1 MDTKEDII
9 GFLKGDRHRHEE
21 HEERIANLEERVLD
35 HETRRDEDSNSV
47 QLLRRKLDLLVRT
60 GAMLMASNADCSRIM
75 RNMKRCEAYLGLPE
89 EYIHIHLGYN
99 IIMVNLSD
107 KTHSF
112 SKYQRVDS
120 HSVEFTVISKISKL
134 LWAAIREDMSLNR
147 YEEELEALKHVHKQ
161 YSPWM
166 IALCAGF
173 ACGGFCVQFG
183 CDWPAFFYASIP
195 AIFGFR
201 LKMYLSHLHW
211 NGYVGIAISAFVATL
226 LCWLTTFISLN
237 PTVSAAL
244 PAFLH
249 SDTPYHPLMACTLFI
264 VPGVPLINFVTDMV
278 SDYVQVGITRAII
291 TLMIIAAMSF
301 GIVFAIQVC
310 GIDNFVKD
318 LSMTPHNT
326 FLDYAIAAA
335 ISAMGFATI
344 YNTPRRI
351 MPVLALTGIIAVCT
365 RNFVN
370 LGPSNGNIGLDQG
383 IIIGSFVGSAVASL
397 IATKSQHIHHIPHQI
412 IAIPS
417 VIPMIPGVMMYRSLF
432 GFIQMDGVIGELTFA
447 FNWAIK
453 ASLTILFIALGVAI
467 PNIFVRRLIQPKRK
481 EKLLRLV
488 KERHE
493 KHHDMVDLSEI
504 DDRHL

>member
-1 MDTKEDII
+1 MSNDFFSFHNKPKDNE
-9 GFLKGDRHRHEE
+9 GENL
-21 HEERIANLEERVLD
+21 IALEEEESIND
-35 HETRRDEDSNSV
+35 ETRNDEHANSV

-60 GAMLMASNADCSRIM
+60 GALLMASNADCARIM

-89 EYIHIHLGYN
+89 EYIHISLNFN

-107 KTHSF
+107 ETHSF

-120 HSVEFTVISKISKL
+120 HCVEFTVISKISKM
-134 LWAAIREDMSLNR
+134 LWTAIREDWSLDR
-147 YEEELEALKHVHKQ
+147 YEAELEALNHVHKQ

-166 IALCAGF
+166 IAICAGF

-195 AIFGFR
+195 AILGFR
-201 LKMYLSHLHW
+201 LKMYLAKLHW
-211 NGYVGIAISAFVATL
+211 NTYVGIAISAFVATL
-226 LCWLTTFISLN
+226 ICWLTTFISLDQ
-237 PTVSAAL
+237 TLVSAL
-244 PAFLH
+244 PSFLH

-278 SDYVQVGITRAII
+278 SNYVQVGLTRAMI
-291 TLMIIAAMSF
+291 TLMMIIAMSF
-301 GIVFAIQVC
+301 GIVFAIQIC

-318 LSMTPHNT
+318 LSMTPHNN
-326 FLDYAIAAA
+326 FINYAIAAA
-335 ISAMGFATI
+335 VSAMGFATI
-344 YNTPRRI
+344 YNTPKRI
-351 MPVLALTGIIAVCT
+351 MPVLAITGIIAVCT

-383 IIIGSFVGSAVASL
+383 IIIGSFVGSAVASI
-397 IATKSQHIHHIPHQI
+397 IATRSQHIHHIPHQI

-453 ASLTILFIALGVAI
+453 ASLVILFIALGVAI
-467 PNIFVRRLIQPKRK
+467 PNIFIRRLIMPKRK
-481 EKLLRLV
+481 EKLLYLV

-493 KHHDMVDLSEI
+493 KHHDMVDLKEI
-504 DDRHL
+504 

>member
-1 MDTKEDII
+1 MSNDFFSFHNKPKDNEGENLI
-9 GFLKGDRHRHEE
+9 G
-21 HEERIANLEERVLD
+21 LEEEESIND
-35 HETRRDEDSNSV
+35 ETRNDEHANSV

-60 GAMLMASNADCSRIM
+60 GALLMASNADCARIM

-89 EYIHIHLGYN
+89 EYIHISLNFN

-107 KTHSF
+107 ETHSF

-120 HSVEFTVISKISKL
+120 HCVEFTVISKISKM
-134 LWAAIREDMSLNR
+134 LWTAIREDWSLDR
-147 YEEELEALKHVHKQ
+147 YEAELEALNHVHKQ

-166 IALCAGF
+166 IAICAGF

-195 AIFGFR
+195 AILGFR
-201 LKMYLSHLHW
+201 LKMYLAKLHW
-211 NGYVGIAISAFVATL
+211 NTYVGIAISAFVATL
-226 LCWLTTFISLN
+226 ICWLTTFISLDQ
-237 PTVSAAL
+237 TLVSAL
-244 PAFLH
+244 PSFLH

-264 VPGVPLINFVTDMV
+264 VPGVPLINFVTDMM
-278 SDYVQVGITRAII
+278 SNYVQVGLTRAMI
-291 TLMIIAAMSF
+291 TLMMIIAMSF
-301 GIVFAIQVC
+301 GIVFAIQIC

-318 LSMTPHNT
+318 LSMTPHNN
-326 FLDYAIAAA
+326 FINYAIAAA
-335 ISAMGFATI
+335 VSAMGFATI
-344 YNTPRRI
+344 YNTPKRI
-351 MPVLALTGIIAVCT
+351 MPVLAITGIIAVCT

-383 IIIGSFVGSAVASL
+383 IIIGSFVGSAVASI
-397 IATKSQHIHHIPHQI
+397 IATRSQHIHHIPHQI

-453 ASLTILFIALGVAI
+453 ASLVILFIALGVAI
-467 PNIFVRRLIQPKRK
+467 PNIFIRRLIMPKRK
-481 EKLLRLV
+481 EKLLYLV

-493 KHHDMVDLSEI
+493 KHHDMVDLKEI
-504 DDRHL
+504 

>member
-1 MDTKEDII
+1 MSNDFFSFHNKPKGNEGENLI
-9 GFLKGDRHRHEE
+9 G
-21 HEERIANLEERVLD
+21 LEEEESIND
-35 HETRRDEDSNSV
+35 ETRNDEHANSV

-60 GAMLMASNADCSRIM
+60 GALLMASNADCARIM

-89 EYIHIHLGYN
+89 EYIHISLNFN

-107 KTHSF
+107 ETHSF

-120 HSVEFTVISKISKL
+120 HCVEFTVISKISKM
-134 LWAAIREDMSLNR
+134 LWTAIREDWSLDR
-147 YEEELEALKHVHKQ
+147 YEAELEALNHVHKQ

-166 IALCAGF
+166 IAICAGF

-195 AIFGFR
+195 AILGFR
-201 LKMYLSHLHW
+201 LKMYLAKLHW
-211 NGYVGIAISAFVATL
+211 NTYVGIAISAFVATL
-226 LCWLTTFISLN
+226 ICWLTTFISLDQ
-237 PTVSAAL
+237 TLVSAL
-244 PAFLH
+244 PSFLH

-278 SDYVQVGITRAII
+278 SNYVQVGLTRAMI
-291 TLMIIAAMSF
+291 TLMMIIAMSF
-301 GIVFAIQVC
+301 GIVFAIQIC

-318 LSMTPHNT
+318 LSMTPHNN
-326 FLDYAIAAA
+326 FINYAIAAA
-335 ISAMGFATI
+335 VSAMGFATI
-344 YNTPRRI
+344 YNTPKRI
-351 MPVLALTGIIAVCT
+351 MPVLAITGIIAVCT

-383 IIIGSFVGSAVASL
+383 IIIGSFVGSAVASI
-397 IATKSQHIHHIPHQI
+397 IATRSQHIHHIPHQI

-453 ASLTILFIALGVAI
+453 ASLVILFIALGVAI
-467 PNIFVRRLIQPKRK
+467 PNIFIRRLIMPKRK
-481 EKLLRLV
+481 EKLLYLV

-493 KHHDMVDLSEI
+493 KHHDMVDLKEI
-504 DDRHL
+504 

>member
-1 MDTKEDII
+1 MSNDFFSFHNKPKDNEGENLI
-9 GFLKGDRHRHEE
+9 GLDEE
-21 HEERIANLEERVLD
+21 ESIND
-35 HETRRDEDSNSV
+35 ETRNDEHANSV

-60 GAMLMASNADCSRIM
+60 GALLMASNADCARIM

-89 EYIHIHLGYN
+89 EYIHISLNFN

-107 KTHSF
+107 ETHSF

-120 HSVEFTVISKISKL
+120 HCVEFTVISKISKM
-134 LWAAIREDMSLNR
+134 LWTAIREDWSLDR
-147 YEEELEALKHVHKQ
+147 YEAELEALNHVHKQ

-166 IALCAGF
+166 IAICAGF

-195 AIFGFR
+195 AILGFR
-201 LKMYLSHLHW
+201 LKMYLAKLHW
-211 NGYVGIAISAFVATL
+211 NTYVGIAISAFVATL
-226 LCWLTTFISLN
+226 ICWLTTFISLDQ
-237 PTVSAAL
+237 TLVSAL
-244 PAFLH
+244 PSFLH

-278 SDYVQVGITRAII
+278 SNYVQVGLTRAMI
-291 TLMIIAAMSF
+291 TLMMIIAMSF
-301 GIVFAIQVC
+301 GIVFAIQIC

-318 LSMTPHNT
+318 LSMTPHNN
-326 FLDYAIAAA
+326 FINYAIAAA
-335 ISAMGFATI
+335 VSAMGFATI
-344 YNTPRRI
+344 YNTPKRI
-351 MPVLALTGIIAVCT
+351 MPVLAITGIIAVCT

-383 IIIGSFVGSAVASL
+383 IIIGSFVGSAVASI
-397 IATKSQHIHHIPHQI
+397 IATRSQHIHHIPHQI

-453 ASLTILFIALGVAI
+453 ASLVILFIALGVAI
-467 PNIFVRRLIQPKRK
+467 PNIFIRRLIMPKRK
-481 EKLLRLV
+481 EKLLYLV

-493 KHHDMVDLSEI
+493 KHHDMVDLKEI
-504 DDRHL
+504 

>member
-1 MDTKEDII
+1 MSNDFFSFHNKPKDNEGENLI
-9 GFLKGDRHRHEE
+9 G
-21 HEERIANLEERVLD
+21 LEEEESIND
-35 HETRRDEDSNSV
+35 ETRNDEHANSV

-60 GAMLMASNADCSRIM
+60 GALLMASNADCARIM

-89 EYIHIHLGYN
+89 EYIHISLNFN

-107 KTHSF
+107 ETHSF

-120 HSVEFTVISKISKL
+120 HCVEFTVISKISKM
-134 LWAAIREDMSLNR
+134 LWTAIREDWSLDR
-147 YEEELEALKHVHKQ
+147 YEAELEALNHVHKQ

-166 IALCAGF
+166 IAICAGF

-195 AIFGFR
+195 AILGFR
-201 LKMYLSHLHW
+201 LKMYLAKLHW
-211 NGYVGIAISAFVATL
+211 NTYVGIAISAFVATL
-226 LCWLTTFISLN
+226 VCWLTTFISLDQ
-237 PTVSAAL
+237 TLVSAL
-244 PAFLH
+244 PSFLH

-278 SDYVQVGITRAII
+278 SNYVQVGLTRAMI
-291 TLMIIAAMSF
+291 TLMMIIAMSF
-301 GIVFAIQVC
+301 GIVFAIQIC

-318 LSMTPHNT
+318 LSMTPHNN
-326 FLDYAIAAA
+326 FINYAIAAA
-335 ISAMGFATI
+335 VSAMGFATI
-344 YNTPRRI
+344 YNTPKRI
-351 MPVLALTGIIAVCT
+351 MPVLAITGIIAVCT

-383 IIIGSFVGSAVASL
+383 IIIGSFVGSAVASI
-397 IATKSQHIHHIPHQI
+397 IATRSQHIHHIPHQI

-453 ASLTILFIALGVAI
+453 ASLVILFIALGVAI
-467 PNIFVRRLIQPKRK
+467 PNIFIRRLIMPKRK
-481 EKLLRLV
+481 EKLLYLV

-493 KHHDMVDLSEI
+493 KHHDMVDLKEI
-504 DDRHL
+504 

>member
-1 MDTKEDII
+1 MI
-9 GFLKGDRHRHEE
+9 G
-21 HEERIANLEERVLD
+21 LEEEESIND
-35 HETRRDEDSNSV
+35 ETRNDEHANSV

-60 GAMLMASNADCSRIM
+60 GALLMASNADCARIM

-89 EYIHIHLGYN
+89 EYIHISLNFN

-107 KTHSF
+107 ETHSF

-120 HSVEFTVISKISKL
+120 HCVEFTVISKISKM
-134 LWAAIREDMSLNR
+134 LWTAIREDWSLDR
-147 YEEELEALKHVHKQ
+147 YEAELEALNHVHKQ

-166 IALCAGF
+166 IAICAGF

-195 AIFGFR
+195 AIIGFR
-201 LKMYLSHLHW
+201 LKMYLAKLHW
-211 NGYVGIAISAFVATL
+211 NTYVGIAISAFVATL
-226 LCWLTTFISLN
+226 ICWLTTFISLDQ
-237 PTVSAAL
+237 TLVSAL
-244 PAFLH
+244 PSFLH

-278 SDYVQVGITRAII
+278 SNYVQVGLTRAMI
-291 TLMIIAAMSF
+291 TLMMIIAMSF
-301 GIVFAIQVC
+301 GIVFAIQIC

-318 LSMTPHNT
+318 LSMTPHNN
-326 FLDYAIAAA
+326 FINYAIAAA
-335 ISAMGFATI
+335 VSAMGFATI
-344 YNTPRRI
+344 YNTPKRI
-351 MPVLALTGIIAVCT
+351 MPVLAITGIIAVCT

-383 IIIGSFVGSAVASL
+383 IIIGSFVGSAVASI
-397 IATKSQHIHHIPHQI
+397 IATRSQHIHHIPHQI

-453 ASLTILFIALGVAI
+453 ASLVILFIALGVAI
-467 PNIFVRRLIQPKRK
+467 PNIFIRRLIMPKRK
-481 EKLLRLV
+481 EKLLYLV

-493 KHHDMVDLSEI
+493 KHHDMVDLKEI
-504 DDRHL
+504 

>member
-1 MDTKEDII
+1 MSNDFFSFHNKPKDNEGENLI
-9 GFLKGDRHRHEE
+9 G
-21 HEERIANLEERVLD
+21 LEEEESIND
-35 HETRRDEDSNSV
+35 ETRNDEHANSV

-60 GAMLMASNADCSRIM
+60 GALLMASNADCARIM

-89 EYIHIHLGYN
+89 EYIHISLNFN

-107 KTHSF
+107 ETHSF

-120 HSVEFTVISKISKL
+120 HCVEFTVISKISKM
-134 LWAAIREDMSLNR
+134 LWTAIREDWSLDR
-147 YEEELEALKHVHKQ
+147 YEAELEALNHVHKQ

-166 IALCAGF
+166 IAICAGF

-195 AIFGFR
+195 AILGFR
-201 LKMYLSHLHW
+201 LKMYLAKLHW
-211 NGYVGIAISAFVATL
+211 NTYVGIAISAFVATL
-226 LCWLTTFISLN
+226 ICWLTTFISLDQ
-237 PTVSAAL
+237 TLVSAL
-244 PAFLH
+244 PSFLH

-278 SDYVQVGITRAII
+278 SNYVQVGLTRAMI
-291 TLMIIAAMSF
+291 TLMMIIAMSF
-301 GIVFAIQVC
+301 GIVFAIQIC

-318 LSMTPHNT
+318 LSMTPHNN
-326 FLDYAIAAA
+326 FINYAIAAA
-335 ISAMGFATI
+335 VSAMGFATI
-344 YNTPRRI
+344 YNTPKRI
-351 MPVLALTGIIAVCT
+351 MPVLAITGIIAVCT

-383 IIIGSFVGSAVASL
+383 IIIGSFVGSAVASI
-397 IATKSQHIHHIPHQI
+397 IATRSQHIHHIPHQI

-453 ASLTILFIALGVAI
+453 ASLVILFIALGVAI
-467 PNIFVRRLIQPKRK
+467 PNIFIRRLIMPKRK
-481 EKLLRLV
+481 EKLLYLV

-493 KHHDMVDLSEI
+493 KHHDMVDLKEI
-504 DDRHL
+504 

>member
-1 MDTKEDII
+1 MSNDFFSFHNKPKDNEGENLI
-9 GFLKGDRHRHEE
+9 G
-21 HEERIANLEERVLD
+21 LEEEESIND
-35 HETRRDEDSNSV
+35 ETRNDEHANSV

-60 GAMLMASNADCSRIM
+60 GALLMASNADCARIM

-89 EYIHIHLGYN
+89 EYIHISLNFN

-107 KTHSF
+107 ETHSF

-120 HSVEFTVISKISKL
+120 HCVEFTVISNISKM
-134 LWAAIREDMSLNR
+134 LWTAIREDWSLDR
-147 YEEELEALKHVHKQ
+147 YEAELEALNHVHKQ

-166 IALCAGF
+166 IAICAGF

-195 AIFGFR
+195 AILGFR
-201 LKMYLSHLHW
+201 LKMYLAKLHW
-211 NGYVGIAISAFVATL
+211 NTYVGIAISAFVATL
-226 LCWLTTFISLN
+226 ICWLTTFISLDQ
-237 PTVSAAL
+237 TLVSAL
-244 PAFLH
+244 PSFLH

-278 SDYVQVGITRAII
+278 SNYVQVGLTRAII
-291 TLMIIAAMSF
+291 TLMMIIAMSF
-301 GIVFAIQVC
+301 GIVFAIQIC

-318 LSMTPHNT
+318 LSMTPHNN
-326 FLDYAIAAA
+326 FINYAIAAA
-335 ISAMGFATI
+335 VSAMGFATI
-344 YNTPRRI
+344 YNTPKRI
-351 MPVLALTGIIAVCT
+351 MPVLAVTGIIAVCT

-383 IIIGSFVGSAVASL
+383 IIIGSFVGSAVASI
-397 IATKSQHIHHIPHQI
+397 IATRSQHIHHIPHQI

-453 ASLTILFIALGVAI
+453 ASLVILFIALGVAI
-467 PNIFVRRLIQPKRK
+467 PNIFIRRLIMPKRK
-481 EKLLRLV
+481 EKLLYLV

-493 KHHDMVDLSEI
+493 KHHDMVDLKEI
-504 DDRHL
+504 

>member
-1 MDTKEDII
+1 MI
-9 GFLKGDRHRHEE
+9 G
-21 HEERIANLEERVLD
+21 LEEEESIND
-35 HETRRDEDSNSV
+35 ETRNDEHANSV

-60 GAMLMASNADCSRIM
+60 GALLMASNADCARIM

-89 EYIHIHLGYN
+89 EYIHISLNFN

-107 KTHSF
+107 ETHSF

-120 HSVEFTVISKISKL
+120 HCVEFTVISNISKM
-134 LWAAIREDMSLNR
+134 LWTAIREDWSLDR
-147 YEEELEALKHVHKQ
+147 YEAELEALNHVHKQ

-166 IALCAGF
+166 IAICAGF

-195 AIFGFR
+195 AIIGFR
-201 LKMYLSHLHW
+201 LKMYLAKLHW
-211 NGYVGIAISAFVATL
+211 NTYVGIAISAFVATL
-226 LCWLTTFISLN
+226 ICWLTTFISLDQ
-237 PTVSAAL
+237 TLVSAL
-244 PAFLH
+244 PSFLH

-278 SDYVQVGITRAII
+278 SNYVQVGLTRAII
-291 TLMIIAAMSF
+291 TLMMIIAMSF
-301 GIVFAIQVC
+301 GIVFAIQIC

-318 LSMTPHNT
+318 LSMTPHNN
-326 FLDYAIAAA
+326 FINYAIAAA
-335 ISAMGFATI
+335 VSAMGFATI
-344 YNTPRRI
+344 YNTPKRI
-351 MPVLALTGIIAVCT
+351 MPVLAITGIIAVCT

-383 IIIGSFVGSAVASL
+383 IIIGSFVGSAVASI
-397 IATKSQHIHHIPHQI
+397 IATRSQHIHHIPHQI

-453 ASLTILFIALGVAI
+453 ASLVILFIALGVAI
-467 PNIFVRRLIQPKRK
+467 PNIFIRRLIMPKRK
-481 EKLLRLV
+481 EKLLYLV

-493 KHHDMVDLSEI
+493 KHHDMVDLKEI
-504 DDRHL
+504 

>member
-1 MDTKEDII
+1 MSNSFFGFHKSNKDDLERFVGLDEEKQIED
-9 GFLKGDRHRHEE
+9 
-21 HEERIANLEERVLD
+21 
-35 HETRRDEDSNSV
+35 ETRSDENSNSV

-60 GAMLMASNADCSRIM
+60 GALLMASNADCARIM

-89 EYIHIHLGYN
+89 EYIHISLNFN

-107 KTHSF
+107 ETHSF

-120 HSVEFTVISKISKL
+120 HCVEFTVISKISKM
-134 LWAAIREDMSLNR
+134 LWTAIREDWNLDR
-147 YEEELEALKHVHKQ
+147 YEAELESLKHVHKQ

-166 IALCAGF
+166 IAVCAGF

-195 AIFGFR
+195 AILGFR
-201 LKMYLSHLHW
+201 LKMYLAKLHW
-211 NGYVGIAISAFVATL
+211 NSYVRIAVSAFVATL
-226 LCWLTTFISLN
+226 ICWLTTFISLDA
-237 PTVSAAL
+237 TLSSAL
-244 PAFLH
+244 PSFLH

-278 SDYVQVGITRAII
+278 SNYVQVGLTRAII
-291 TLMIIAAMSF
+291 TLMMIIAMSF
-301 GIVFAIQVC
+301 GIVFAIQIC

-318 LSMTPHNT
+318 LSMTPHNS
-326 FLDYAIAAA
+326 FINYAIAAA

-344 YNTPRRI
+344 YNTPKRI

-383 IIIGSFVGSAVASL
+383 IIIGSFVGSAVASI
-397 IATKSQHIHHIPHQI
+397 IATRSQHIHHIPHQI

-453 ASLTILFIALGVAI
+453 ASLVILFIALGVAI
-467 PNIFVRRLIQPKRK
+467 PNIFIRRLIMPKRK
-481 EKLLRLV
+481 EKLLYLV

-493 KHHDMVDLSEI
+493 KHHDMVDLKEI
-504 DDRHL
+504 

>member
-1 MDTKEDII
+1 MDTKDIL
-9 GFLKGDRHRHEE
+9 GFLKGHKSTQDE
-21 HEERIANLEERVLD
+21 HAERIMSLEERMVD
-35 HETRRDEDSNSV
+35 HETKRDEDATSV
-47 QLLRRKLDLLVRT
+47 QILRRKLDLLVRT
-60 GAMLMASNADCSRIM
+60 GALLMASNADCERIM

-89 EYIHIHLGYN
+89 EYIHISLN
-99 IIMVNLSD
+99 FDIIMVNLSD
-107 KTHSF
+107 ETHSF

-120 HSVEFTVISKISKL
+120 HCVEFTVISKISKM
-134 LWAAIREDMSLNR
+134 LWTAIREDWDLDR
-147 YEEELEALKHVHKQ
+147 YEQELEALKHVHKQ

-166 IALCAGF
+166 IAICAGF

-195 AIFGFR
+195 AILGFR
-201 LKMYLSHLHW
+201 LKMYLAKLRW

-237 PTVSAAL
+237 PTVASAL
-244 PAFLH
+244 PSFLH

-278 SDYVQVGITRAII
+278 SNHVRVGITRAMI
-291 TLMIIAAMSF
+291 TLMIISAMSF
-301 GIVFAIQVC
+301 GIVFAIQIC

-335 ISAMGFATI
+335 ISSMGFATI
-344 YNTPRRI
+344 YNTPKRI

-383 IIIGSFVGSAVASL
+383 IIIGSFVGSCVASL
-397 IATKSQHIHHIPHQI
+397 IATKSQHIHHIPHQV

-453 ASLTILFIALGVAI
+453 ASLVILFIALGVAI

-481 EKLLRLV
+481 EKLLKLV

-493 KHHDMVDLSEI
+493 KHHDMVDLKEI
-504 DDRHL
+504 E

>member
-1 MDTKEDII
+1 MSNNFFSFHNKP
-9 GFLKGDRHRHEE
+9 KGNEGE
-21 HEERIANLEERVLD
+21 NLVGLEEEESIND
-35 HETRRDEDSNSV
+35 ETRNDEHANSV

-60 GAMLMASNADCSRIM
+60 GALLMASNADCARIM

-89 EYIHIHLGYN
+89 EYIHISLNFN

-107 KTHSF
+107 ETHSF

-120 HSVEFTVISKISKL
+120 HCVEFTVISKISKM
-134 LWAAIREDMSLNR
+134 LWTAIREDWSLDR
-147 YEEELEALKHVHKQ
+147 YEAELEALNHVHKQ

-166 IALCAGF
+166 IAICAGF

-195 AIFGFR
+195 AILGFR
-201 LKMYLSHLHW
+201 LKMYLAKLHW
-211 NGYVGIAISAFVATL
+211 NTYVGIAISAFVATL
-226 LCWLTTFISLN
+226 VCWLTTFISLDQ
-237 PTVSAAL
+237 TLVSAL
-244 PAFLH
+244 PSFLH

-278 SDYVQVGITRAII
+278 SNYVQVGLTRAMI
-291 TLMIIAAMSF
+291 TLMMIIAMSF
-301 GIVFAIQVC
+301 GIVFAIQIC

-318 LSMTPHNT
+318 LSMTPHNN
-326 FLDYAIAAA
+326 FINYAIAAA
-335 ISAMGFATI
+335 VSAMGFATI
-344 YNTPRRI
+344 YNTPKRI
-351 MPVLALTGIIAVCT
+351 MPVLAITGIIAVCT

-383 IIIGSFVGSAVASL
+383 IIIGSFVGSAVASI
-397 IATKSQHIHHIPHQI
+397 IATRSQHIHHIPHQI

-453 ASLTILFIALGVAI
+453 ASLVILFIALGVAI
-467 PNIFVRRLIQPKRK
+467 PNIFIRRLIMPKRK
-481 EKLLRLV
+481 EKLLYLV

-493 KHHDMVDLSEI
+493 KHHDMVDLKEI
-504 DDRHL
+504 

>member
-1 MDTKEDII
+1 MSNNFFSFHNKPTNE
-9 GFLKGDRHRHEE
+9 GENLVG
-21 HEERIANLEERVLD
+21 LEEEESIND
-35 HETRRDEDSNSV
+35 ETRNDEHANSV

-60 GAMLMASNADCSRIM
+60 GALLMASNADCARIM

-89 EYIHIHLGYN
+89 EYIHISLNFN

-107 KTHSF
+107 ETHSF

-120 HSVEFTVISKISKL
+120 HCVEFTVISKISKM
-134 LWAAIREDMSLNR
+134 LWTAIREDWSLDR
-147 YEEELEALKHVHKQ
+147 YEAELEALNHVHKQ

-166 IALCAGF
+166 IAICAGF

-195 AIFGFR
+195 AILGFR
-201 LKMYLSHLHW
+201 LKMYLAKLHW
-211 NGYVGIAISAFVATL
+211 NTYVGIAISAFVATL
-226 LCWLTTFISLN
+226 VCWLTTFISLDQ
-237 PTVSAAL
+237 TLVSAL
-244 PAFLH
+244 PSFLH

-278 SDYVQVGITRAII
+278 SNYVQVGLTRAMI
-291 TLMIIAAMSF
+291 TLMMIIAMSF
-301 GIVFAIQVC
+301 GIVFAIQIC

-318 LSMTPHNT
+318 LSMTPHNN
-326 FLDYAIAAA
+326 FINYAIAAA
-335 ISAMGFATI
+335 VSAMGFATI
-344 YNTPRRI
+344 YNTPKRI
-351 MPVLALTGIIAVCT
+351 MPVLAITGIIAVCT

-383 IIIGSFVGSAVASL
+383 IIIGSFVGSAVASI
-397 IATKSQHIHHIPHQI
+397 IATRSQHIHHIPHQI

-453 ASLTILFIALGVAI
+453 ASLVILFIALGVAI
-467 PNIFVRRLIQPKRK
+467 PNIFIRRLIMPKRK
-481 EKLLRLV
+481 EKLLYLV

-493 KHHDMVDLSEI
+493 KHHDMVDLKEI
-504 DDRHL
+504 

>member
-1 MDTKEDII
+1 MSNDFFSFHNKP
-9 GFLKGDRHRHEE
+9 KGNEGE
-21 HEERIANLEERVLD
+21 NLVGLEEEESIND
-35 HETRRDEDSNSV
+35 ETRNDEHANSV

-60 GAMLMASNADCSRIM
+60 GALLMASNADCARIM

-89 EYIHIHLGYN
+89 EYIHISLNFN

-107 KTHSF
+107 ETHSF

-120 HSVEFTVISKISKL
+120 HCVEFTVISKISKM
-134 LWAAIREDMSLNR
+134 LWTAIREDWSLDR
-147 YEEELEALKHVHKQ
+147 YEAELEALNHVHKQ

-166 IALCAGF
+166 IAICAGF

-195 AIFGFR
+195 AILGFR
-201 LKMYLSHLHW
+201 LKMYLAKLHW
-211 NGYVGIAISAFVATL
+211 NTYVGIAISAFVATL
-226 LCWLTTFISLN
+226 VCWLSTFISLDQ
-237 PTVSAAL
+237 TLVSAL
-244 PAFLH
+244 PSFLH

-278 SDYVQVGITRAII
+278 SNYVQVGLTRAMI
-291 TLMIIAAMSF
+291 TLMMIIAMSF
-301 GIVFAIQVC
+301 GIVFAIQIC

-318 LSMTPHNT
+318 LSMTPHNN
-326 FLDYAIAAA
+326 FINYAIAAA
-335 ISAMGFATI
+335 VSAMGFATI
-344 YNTPRRI
+344 YNTPKRI
-351 MPVLALTGIIAVCT
+351 MPVLAITGIIAVCT

-383 IIIGSFVGSAVASL
+383 IIIGSFVGSAVASI
-397 IATKSQHIHHIPHQI
+397 IATRSQHIHHIPHQI

-432 GFIQMDGVIGELTFA
+432 GFIQMGGVIGELTFA

-453 ASLTILFIALGVAI
+453 ASLVILFIALGVAI
-467 PNIFVRRLIQPKRK
+467 PNIFIRRLIMSKRK
-481 EKLLRLV
+481 EKLLYLV

-493 KHHDMVDLSEI
+493 KHHDMVDLKEI
-504 DDRHL
+504 

>member
-1 MDTKEDII
+1 MSNNFFSFHNKP
-9 GFLKGDRHRHEE
+9 KGNEGE
-21 HEERIANLEERVLD
+21 NLVGLEEEESIND
-35 HETRRDEDSNSV
+35 ETRNDEHANSV

-60 GAMLMASNADCSRIM
+60 GALLMASNADCARIM

-89 EYIHIHLGYN
+89 EYIHISLNFN

-107 KTHSF
+107 ETHSF

-120 HSVEFTVISKISKL
+120 HCVEFTVISNISKM
-134 LWAAIREDMSLNR
+134 LWTAIREDWSLDR
-147 YEEELEALKHVHKQ
+147 YEAELEALNHVHKQ

-166 IALCAGF
+166 IAICAGF

-195 AIFGFR
+195 AILGFR
-201 LKMYLSHLHW
+201 LKMYLAKLHW
-211 NGYVGIAISAFVATL
+211 NTYVGIAISAFVATL
-226 LCWLTTFISLN
+226 VCWLTTFISLDQ
-237 PTVSAAL
+237 TLVSAL
-244 PAFLH
+244 PSFLH

-278 SDYVQVGITRAII
+278 SNYVQVGLTRAMI
-291 TLMIIAAMSF
+291 TLMMIIAMSF
-301 GIVFAIQVC
+301 GIVFAIQIC

-318 LSMTPHNT
+318 LSMTPHNN
-326 FLDYAIAAA
+326 FINYAIAAA
-335 ISAMGFATI
+335 VSAMGFATI
-344 YNTPRRI
+344 YNTPKRI
-351 MPVLALTGIIAVCT
+351 MPVLAITGIIAVCT

-383 IIIGSFVGSAVASL
+383 IIIGSFVGSAVASI
-397 IATKSQHIHHIPHQI
+397 IATRSQHIHHIPHQI

-453 ASLTILFIALGVAI
+453 ASLVILFIALGVAI
-467 PNIFVRRLIQPKRK
+467 PNIFIRRLIMSKRK
-481 EKLLRLV
+481 EKLLYLV

-493 KHHDMVDLSEI
+493 KHHDMVDLKEI
-504 DDRHL
+504 

>member
-1 MDTKEDII
+1 MSNDFFSFHNKP
-9 GFLKGDRHRHEE
+9 KGNEGE
-21 HEERIANLEERVLD
+21 NLVGLEEEESIND
-35 HETRRDEDSNSV
+35 ETRNDEHANSV

-60 GAMLMASNADCSRIM
+60 GALLMASNADCARIM

-89 EYIHIHLGYN
+89 EYIHISLNFN

-107 KTHSF
+107 ETHSF

-120 HSVEFTVISKISKL
+120 HCVEFTVISKISKM
-134 LWAAIREDMSLNR
+134 LWTAIREDWSLDR
-147 YEEELEALKHVHKQ
+147 YEAELEALNHVHKQ

-166 IALCAGF
+166 IAICAGF

-195 AIFGFR
+195 AILGFR
-201 LKMYLSHLHW
+201 LKMYLAKLHW
-211 NGYVGIAISAFVATL
+211 NTYVGIAISAFVATL
-226 LCWLTTFISLN
+226 ICWLTTFISLDQ
-237 PTVSAAL
+237 TLVSAL
-244 PAFLH
+244 PSFLH

-278 SDYVQVGITRAII
+278 SNYVQVGLTRAMI
-291 TLMIIAAMSF
+291 TLMMIIAMSF
-301 GIVFAIQVC
+301 GIVFAIQIC

-318 LSMTPHNT
+318 LSMTPHNN
-326 FLDYAIAAA
+326 FINYAIAAA
-335 ISAMGFATI
+335 VSAMGFATI
-344 YNTPRRI
+344 YNTPKRI
-351 MPVLALTGIIAVCT
+351 MPVLAITGIIAVCT

-383 IIIGSFVGSAVASL
+383 IIIGSFVGSAVASI
-397 IATKSQHIHHIPHQI
+397 IATRSQHIHHIPHQI

-453 ASLTILFIALGVAI
+453 ASLVILFIALGVAI
-467 PNIFVRRLIQPKRK
+467 PNIFIRRLIMPKRK
-481 EKLLRLV
+481 EKLLYLV

-493 KHHDMVDLSEI
+493 KHHDMVDLKEI
-504 DDRHL
+504 

>member
-1 MDTKEDII
+1 MSNSFFGFHKSNKDDLERFVGLDEEKQIED
-9 GFLKGDRHRHEE
+9 
-21 HEERIANLEERVLD
+21 
-35 HETRRDEDSNSV
+35 ETRSDENSNSV

-60 GAMLMASNADCSRIM
+60 GALLMASNADCARIM

-89 EYIHIHLGYN
+89 EYIHISLNFN

-107 KTHSF
+107 ETHSF

-120 HSVEFTVISKISKL
+120 HCVEFTVISKISKM
-134 LWAAIREDMSLNR
+134 LWTAIREDWNLDR
-147 YEEELEALKHVHKQ
+147 YEAELESLKHVHKQ

-166 IALCAGF
+166 IAVCAGF

-195 AIFGFR
+195 AILGFR
-201 LKMYLSHLHW
+201 LKMFLAKLHW
-211 NGYVGIAISAFVATL
+211 NSYVGIAVSAFVATL
-226 LCWLTTFISLN
+226 ICWLTTFISLDA
-237 PTVSAAL
+237 TLSSTL
-244 PAFLH
+244 PSFLH

-278 SDYVQVGITRAII
+278 SNYVQVGLTRAII
-291 TLMIIAAMSF
+291 TLMMIIAMSF
-301 GIVFAIQVC
+301 GIVFAIQIC

-318 LSMTPHNT
+318 LSMTPHNS
-326 FLDYAIAAA
+326 FINYAIAAA

-344 YNTPRRI
+344 YNTPKRI

-383 IIIGSFVGSAVASL
+383 IIIGSFVGSAVASI
-397 IATKSQHIHHIPHQI
+397 IATRSQHIHHIPHQI

-453 ASLTILFIALGVAI
+453 ASLVILFIALGVAI
-467 PNIFVRRLIQPKRK
+467 PNIFIRRLIMPKRK
-481 EKLLRLV
+481 EKLLYLV

-493 KHHDMVDLSEI
+493 KHHDMVDLKEI
-504 DDRHL
+504 